1 MRSVRLYVLL
11 NVIARVAITVAV
23 AGWLGIVLALVTR

>member
-1 MRSVRLYVLL
+1 MRSAKPSRLLIVLSRL
-11 NVIARVAITVAV
+11 AWVVAV